1 MPELGVE
8 YLQPSE
14 YCPDYIRLEKEI
26 SKNVPEMD
34 FVMYERGSYVKT
46 LSDTKVLAKIINP
59 YFNRTFRTFT
69 SHAQTPADKES
80 PYPAVTKSG
89 KIIYIYAPIFK
100 AYFEHGYFVYKKIVE
115 NCIDTI
121 LREKFVITNAPS
133 SEVSLTKQ
141 GDRIVAHIVNFQPQ
155 RRGRGTEYIEEG
167 YPLRELELKVRT
179 ETRPRRVYLAP
190 KKKYWSSRLIK
201 KYTSCVVPEVLTH
214 QMVVYEF

>member
-190 KKKYWSSRLIK
+190 KKEILEFTFDK
-201 KYTSCVVPEVLTH
+201 KIHFMRSA
-214 QMVVYEF
+214 